1 MPGWTMSRK
10 ILFTED
16 LPAKGIPFHRVHIQ
30 KMVKARRFPKPFKL
44 GQHRNAWFEDVIDGF
59 ITASAEG
66 RAAQYVELLEAKT
79 LSRLA

>member
-16 LPAKGIPFHRVHIQ
+16 LPAKGIPFHRVHIR

-66 RAAQYVELLEAKT
+66 RAAQYVESLEAKT
-79 LSRLA
+79 LPRLA